1 MITLPELNDI
11 LEAFCK
17 AKNECVLQEALTR
30 ATTVLGFSAFAMG
43 HHVDLSSAVTDAVRI
58 TSYNADWIDHL
69 IERCYYA
76 EDPIHLAS
84 TKRANG
90 FSWSDVGDIIRLTPR
105 HKQILTEAAG
115 FGLSA
120 GFTVPVHVPGEYH
133 GSCSFAA
140 SSADHLHENSLPLAQ
155 LCGTFA
161 FEAARRIMR
170 ARHQI
175 QNQPVPD
182 LTPRQLDAL
191 VLVGRGKTDGEI
203 GDILGVS
210 KATAHEHVE
219 GARKAYGNA
228 QRAFLIVRAL
238 FDGQIAFTD
247 LLRN

>member
-1 MITLPELNDI
+1 MITLPDLNDI
-11 LEAFCK
+11 LEAFRD
-17 AKNECVLQEALTR
+17 ARTETVLHEALTR
-30 ATTVLGFSAFAMG
+30 ATTILGYSAFAMG
-43 HHVDLSSAVTDAVRI
+43 HHVDLSLSTADTIRL

-69 IERCYYA
+69 TERYYFA

-90 FSWSDVGDIIRLTPR
+90 FSWSEVGDIIRLTPR

-120 GFTVPVHVPGEYH
+120 GFTVPIHVPGEYQ

-140 SSADHLHENSLPLAQ
+140 SSTDRLRENSLPLAQ

-170 ARHQI
+170 ARQSI
-175 QNQPVPD
+175 QVQPVPD
-182 LTPRQLDAL
+182 LTPRQRDAL

-203 GDILGVS
+203 GELLGVS

-219 GARKAYGNA
+219 GARRAYGNA

-238 FDGQIAFTD
+238 FDGQIAFAD
-247 LLRN
+247 LLRR